1 MKIELDIDMLDK
13 NTCENT
19 CGSMNASSQPR
30 KSIVQVYFEERNVTL
45 AYYNDRFDLKR
56 GDLVYVEGKLS
67 GVRGRIVDVSYNF
80 KIKLSDYMRVIAVA
94 DTHVKG
100 VFNIAG
106 SHFVTF
112 NRETLPWAKVN
123 SWFNAPEDIEE
134 VFITSSDG
142 QSFSLSNLH
151 EMNVT
156 DAIAERGH
164 NYYMQNKVRYLCID
178 GTHGRAI
185 VEGNKGYHVEFQYKN
200 GEISE
205 LTCDCFC
212 SYNCKH
218 QFAAMLQLRD
228 TLTQIKKYYSIEFLE
243 TGYFAAIDK
252 GSLFAFAV
260 DGREKGSFTL

>member
-100 VFNIAG
+100 EFNIAG

-112 NRETLPWAKVN
+112 NL
-123 SWFNAPEDIEE
+123 
-134 VFITSSDG
+134 
-142 QSFSLSNLH
+142 
-151 EMNVT
+151 
-156 DAIAERGH
+156 
-164 NYYMQNKVRYLCID
+164 
-178 GTHGRAI
+178 
-185 VEGNKGYHVEFQYKN
+185 
-200 GEISE
+200 
-205 LTCDCFC
+205 
-212 SYNCKH
+212 
-218 QFAAMLQLRD
+218 
-228 TLTQIKKYYSIEFLE
+228 
-243 TGYFAAIDK
+243 
-252 GSLFAFAV
+252 
-260 DGREKGSFTL
+260 

>member
-1 MKIELDIDMLDK
+1 MKIELDIEMHDK

-19 CGSMNASSQPR
+19 SGSMDTSSQPR

-56 GDLVYVEGKLS
+56 GNLVYVEGKLK
-67 GVRGRIVDVSYNF
+67 GVRGRIADISYNF
-80 KIKLSDYMRVIAVA
+80 KIKASEYMRVIAVA
-94 DTHVKG
+94 DTKVKG
-100 VFNIAG
+100 EFVIAG

-112 NRETLPWAKVN
+112 DRYALPWDKVN
-123 SWFNAPEDIEE
+123 SWFNAPEDGEE
-134 VFITSSDG
+134 EYIISSDG
-142 QSFSLSNLH
+142 ERFSLDNLQ
-151 EMNVT
+151 EMNIS
-156 DAIAERGH
+156 DAVAERSH
-164 NYYMQNKVRYLCID
+164 KYYMQNKVRYLSID

-185 VEGNKGYHVEFQYKN
+185 VEGNKGYHVEFEYKN

-228 TLTQIKKYYSIEFLE
+228 TLTMIKKYYSMEFLE

-260 DGREKGSFTL
+260 DGRETGSFTL